1 MRAASVHPWHT
12 CTRLCSGCQ
21 GISVCVTSVACHLIC
36 TETLRGCT
44 DLALPLFLLSFT
56 GFSGSRRSSLG
67 SHWVDERLLVW
78 QLRACWNA
86 GDVCARHCRFLAW
99 GNPDLHLW
107 LLFWLF
113 LLVFWEFV
121 VFLGFSVLVFFDCC
135 PGYVQWHF
143 NLFATGFMW
152 SLPVH
157 TETWL
162 HRLIN
167 CKIIRSI

>member
-121 VFLGFSVLVFFDCC
+121 FFWVFLFWFFLIVAQVMFSDTLIFLPRVSCDPFLSTQRHGFTD
-135 PGYVQWHF
+135 
-143 NLFATGFMW
+143 
-152 SLPVH
+152 
-157 TETWL
+157 
-162 HRLIN
+162 
-167 CKIIRSI
+167 